1 MGAALSL
8 LFLFALALIVG
19 PIALNVTG
27 HGVAPLTSAI
37 MLASGIAIAIL
48 CVVVWT
54 ITRLYVKTKASEA
67 FVRTGLG
74 GLKVIRDGGA
84 LVLPVV
90 HQVVRVSLETI
101 RLDVT
106 RQGADALITSD
117 KLRAD
122 IKAEFF
128 VRVQP
133 EDDAIKAAARSLGD
147 KMTVEAPNHGGSS
160 QSFVAQIIE
169 DKLVSALRTAAA
181 RKSLEQLNSER
192 NEFLKEVVELVTQ
205 DLTHNGFTLETVTIS
220 KLDQT
225 DVGNLKADNIFD
237 AQGMRTIAEITQKNL
252 TEKNAIV
259 RRGEQERTAQDVETR
274 KRVLDL
280 ERTRAEAEA
289 SQTSQIAVIQ
299 AEQTRTSREKQIS
312 AEQAVEIA
320 RVEQS
325 RAVEVAV
332 RQQQAAIET
341 AERTKQQA
349 ITEAE
354 QKLEVARRQQLKAVA
369 DAEALKAAAEA
380 KLAEAEAERQRARQ
394 GILTVEQVATS
405 DREKQKAIISAQ
417 AEAERN
423 YVTAQKAAD
432 GDAYKLR
439 TQAEARKVSAE
450 ADADATRRK
459 AEAEAQARKLAAE
472 AEQATLV
479 AHANG
484 QKAQAMVPIEVKARE
499 VEIDKQRVEEVLK
512 PELQAR
518 AEYGEAA
525 QNFEL
530 AKIRI
535 AQEATVRVEAAKA
548 MATVYGKITAN
559 VYGTPE
565 DVAKMGQR
573 FAEGMGLS
581 QMLSGFF
588 GGADSSPTPTVRKA
602 VEVLET
608 LGAAA
613 VDHFDKKD
621 ESKDHG

>member
-1 MGAALSL
+1 MGTAFGL
-8 LFLFALALIVG
+8 LLLFALALIVA
-19 PIALNVTG
+19 PIALNLTG
-27 HGVAPLTSAI
+27 HELGALSSGI
-37 MLASGIAIAIL
+37 MLSSGIALAVL
-48 CVVVWT
+48 CSVALTVT
-54 ITRLYVKTKASEA
+54 KLYVKTKASEA

-74 GLKVIRDGGA
+74 GLRVIRDGGA

-133 EDDAIKAAARSLGD
+133 DDDAIKAAARSLGD
-147 KMTVEAPNHGGSS
+147 KMTAEAGGRRDGSS

-225 DVGNLKADNIFD
+225 DVSNLKADNIFD

-252 TEKNAIV
+252 TAKNEIV
-259 RRGEQERTAQDVETR
+259 RKGEQERTAQDVATR
-274 KRVLDL
+274 KLILEL
-280 ERTRAEAEA
+280 ERTKAEAEA
-289 SQTSQIAVIQ
+289 NQTAQIAIIQ
-299 AEQTRTSREKQIS
+299 AEQSRASQEKQIGAQQS
-312 AEQAVEIA
+312 IEIAKVEQAKAIEIA
-320 RVEQS
+320 T
-325 RAVEVAV
+325 

-354 QKLEVARRQQLKAVA
+354 QKLEVARRQQQKAIA
-369 DAEALKAAAEA
+369 DAEALKAMAES
-380 KLAEAEAERQRARQ
+380 KLADAEAERQKARQ
-394 GILTVEQVATS
+394 AILTVEQLAEA
-405 DREKQKAIISAQ
+405 DRNKQRAVIAAQ
-417 AEAERN
+417 AEADKN

-432 GDAYKLR
+432 AAAYRVK
-439 TQAEARKVSAE
+439 TEADARKAS
-450 ADADATRRK
+450 ADADAEATRKK
-459 AEAEAQARKLAAE
+459 AEADAQARKLAAD

-479 AHANG
+479 AQANG
-484 QKAQAMVPIEVKARE
+484 QKAQAMVPVEVKARE
-499 VEIDKQRVEEVLK
+499 VEVDKQRVEEVLK

-518 AEYGEAA
+518 AEHGEAA

-535 AQEATVRVEAAKA
+535 IQEATVRIEAAKA

-565 DVAKMGQR
+565 DVAAMSQK

-581 QMLSGFF
+581 QMTNGFF
-588 GGADSSPTPTVRKA
+588 VGANATTLQGAQKT
-602 VEVLET
+602 VEVLEK
-608 LGAAA
+608 LGTAAI
-613 VDHFDKKD
+613 DRLTPK
-621 ESKDHG
+621 

>member
-1 MGAALSL
+1 MGIALGL
-8 LFLFALALIVG
+8 LLLFALALIAG

-27 HGVAPLTSAI
+27 RELDALSSGI
-37 MLASGIAIAIL
+37 MLISGIALAVICSVTL
-48 CVVVWT
+48 T
-54 ITRLYVKTKASEA
+54 ITKLYVKTKASEA

-74 GLKVIRDGGA
+74 GLRVIRDGGA

-90 HQVVRVSLETI
+90 HQIVRVSLETI

-133 EDDAIKAAARSLGD
+133 DDDAIKAAARSLGD
-147 KMTVEAPNHGGSS
+147 KMTAETGYRKDGSS

-252 TEKNAIV
+252 TAKNEIV
-259 RRGEQERTAQDVETR
+259 RRGEQERTAQDVATR
-274 KRVLDL
+274 KQVLEL
-280 ERTRAEAEA
+280 ERARAEAEA
-289 SQTSQIAVIQ
+289 NQTAQIAIIQ
-299 AEQTRTSREKQIS
+299 AEQNRAAQEKQIG
-312 AEQAVEIA
+312 AQQAVEIA
-320 RVEQS
+320 KVEY
-325 RAVEVAV
+325 AKAIEVAT

-341 AERTKQQA
+341 AERLKQQA
-349 ITEAE
+349 ITQAE
-354 QKLEVARRQQLKAVA
+354 QTLEVARRQQQKAIA
-369 DAEALKAAAEA
+369 DAESLKAAAEA
-380 KLAEAEAERQRARQ
+380 KLADAEAERQKARQ
-394 GILTVEQVATS
+394 AVLTVEQIAEA
-405 DREKQKAIISAQ
+405 DRNRQKAVIAAQ
-417 AEAERN
+417 AEADKN

-432 GDAYKLR
+432 AAAYKIR
-439 TQAEARKVSAE
+439 AE
-450 ADADATRRK
+450 ADARKASADADAEATRKR
-459 AEAEAQARKLAAE
+459 AEAESMARKLGAE

-479 AHANG
+479 AQANG
-484 QKAQAMVPIEVKARE
+484 QKAQAMVPVEVKARE
-499 VEIDKQRVEEVLK
+499 VEVEKQRVEEVLK
-512 PELQAR
+512 PELKAR
-518 AEYGEAA
+518 SDHGEAA

-535 AQEATVRVEAAKA
+535 LQEATVRVEAAKA
-548 MATVYGKITAN
+548 LATVYGKINAN

-573 FAEGMGLS
+573 FAEGMGLA
-581 QMLSGFF
+581 QMLGGFF
-588 GGADSSPTPTVRKA
+588 ATADANTTTVIQKA
-602 VEVLET
+602 VDIVEKV
-608 LGAAA
+608 GDAAA
-613 VDHFDKKD
+613 DRL
-621 ESKDHG
+621 SK

>member
-1 MGAALSL
+1 MGIALTFL
-8 LFLFALALIVG
+8 LLFALALIAG
-19 PIALNVTG
+19 PIVLNVMG
-27 HGVAPLTSAI
+27 HDIGALSSGI
-37 MLASGIAIAIL
+37 MLASGIALA
-48 CVVVWT
+48 VVCSVVLT
-54 ITRLYVKTKASEA
+54 ITKLYVKTKASEA

-90 HQVVRVSLETI
+90 HQIVRVSLETI

-133 EDDAIKAAARSLGD
+133 DDDAIKAAARSLGD
-147 KMTVEAPNHGGSS
+147 KMTAEAGSRRDGSS

-252 TEKNAIV
+252 TAKNEIV
-259 RRGEQERTAQDVETR
+259 RRGEQERTAQDVATR
-274 KRVLDL
+274 KQVLEL
-280 ERTRAEAEA
+280 ERARAEAEA
-289 SQTSQIAVIQ
+289 NQTAQIAIIQ
-299 AEQTRTSREKQIS
+299 AEQTRASQEKQIG
-312 AEQAVEIA
+312 AQQAVEIA
-320 RVEQS
+320 KVEQ
-325 RAVEVAV
+325 AKAIEVAT

-354 QKLEVARRQQLKAVA
+354 QKLEVARRQQQKAIA
-369 DAEALKAAAEA
+369 DAESLKALAEA
-380 KLAEAEAERQRARQ
+380 KLADAEAERQKARQ
-394 GILTVEQVATS
+394 GVLTVEQIAEA
-405 DREKQKAIISAQ
+405 DRNKQKAVIAAT
-417 AEAERN
+417 AEADKN
-423 YVTAQKAAD
+423 YVQAQKAAD
-432 GDAYKLR
+432 AAAYKVK
-439 TQAEARKVSAE
+439 TEADARKAS
-450 ADADATRRK
+450 ADADAEATRKK

-479 AHANG
+479 AQANG
-484 QKAQAMVPIEVKARE
+484 QKAQAMVPVEVKARE
-499 VEIDKQRVEEVLK
+499 VEVDKQRVEEVLK

-518 AEYGEAA
+518 AEHGEAA

-530 AKIRI
+530 EKIRI
-535 AQEATVRVEAAKA
+535 VQEATVRIEAAKA

-565 DVAKMGQR
+565 DVAKMGQK

-581 QMLSGFF
+581 HIVNGFF
-588 GGADSSPTPTVRKA
+588 AGADASTATGVQKA
-602 VEVLET
+602 VEMVEKVG
-608 LGAAA
+608 GAAI
-613 VDHFDKKD
+613 DRLKSPK
-621 ESKDHG
+621 